1 MELSKEDFLKM
12 ASSKYDELSEQLDS
26 QTIDFYEYES
36 RLESIMLDFSR
47 TILSSSL
54 SNTEVSAHKKK
65 MSKQDLV
72 K

>member
-65 MSKQDLV
+65 CPNKIW
-72 K
+72 